1 MRIAHISD
9 THLGHR
15 QYNLDERESDIYEAF
30 EQAVNKAI
38 EERVDVLIHAGDLFD
53 SPNPPIKAL
62 YVFKNAL
69 KKINEKMKFY
79 CVLGDH
85 DRPKRRGMPP
95 HKLFEIRVL
104 GVNGLEWEDVNG
116 ILIAGVSN
124 LRGRMAELLK
134 EEMKKFDALAEK
146 YRKSI
151 LVAHQAIDRYLP
163 FEGSYELKEDEL
175 PKNATYYAFGHLHA
189 RQLVRFGKG
198 FFAYAG
204 STEILS
210 KDDISSWKKDGKG
223 FYIVDF
229 EGDEP
234 SIQKINL
241 DTRPQIEM
249 EVDQDNLASVFNL
262 DFTKKPILHLKVK
275 GMKINRVNIQK
286 KLDELLK
293 DKVLYHRIDFID
305 LSKPITELPKGQLRI
320 EELFKKFLKDER
332 LSNLAIELLPL
343 LSKKDIEAAKQVASS
358 YLNEELEK

>member
-1 MRIAHISD
+1 
-9 THLGHR
+9 
-15 QYNLDERESDIYEAF
+15 
-30 EQAVNKAI
+30 
-38 EERVDVLIHAGDLFD
+38 
-53 SPNPPIKAL
+53 
-62 YVFKNAL
+62 L

-262 DFTKKPILHLKVK
+262 DLTKKPSLHLKVK

-293 DKVLYHRIDFID
+293 DKVLYHRIDLID
-305 LSKPITELPKGQLRI
+305 LSKPITGVTQGPATI
-320 EELFKKFLKDER
+320 ESCSRNF
-332 LSNLAIELLPL
+332 
-343 LSKKDIEAAKQVASS
+343 
-358 YLNEELEK
+358 

>member
-1 MRIAHISD
+1 
-9 THLGHR
+9 
-15 QYNLDERESDIYEAF
+15 
-30 EQAVNKAI
+30 
-38 EERVDVLIHAGDLFD
+38 
-53 SPNPPIKAL
+53 
-62 YVFKNAL
+62 
-69 KKINEKMKFY
+69 MKFY

>member
-116 ILIAGVSN
+116 ILIAGISN

-332 LSNLAIELLPL
+332 LSNLAFELLPL

>member
-15 QYNLDERESDIYEAF
+15 QYNLDEREKDIYDAF
-30 EQAVNKAI
+30 EQAINKAI
-38 EERVDVLIHAGDLFD
+38 EERVDILIHAGDLFD
-53 SPNPPIKAL
+53 SSNPPIKAL
-62 YVFKNAL
+62 YVFKNVL

-116 ILIAGVSN
+116 ILIAGISN
-124 LRGRMAELLK
+124 LRGKMAEQLK
-134 EEMKKFDALAEK
+134 EEMKKFDSLAEK
-146 YRKSI
+146 YKKSI
-151 LVAHQAIDRYLP
+151 LIAHQAIYPYLT

-223 FYIVDF
+223 FYIVDL

-241 DTRPQIEM
+241 DIRPQIEM
-249 EVDQDNLASVFNL
+249 EVEQDKLATLLNL
-262 DFTKKPILHLKVK
+262 DFTKKPILHLIVK
-275 GMKINRVNIQK
+275 GMKIDRARIQE
-286 KLDELLK
+286 KLGELLK

-305 LSKPITELPKGQLRI
+305 LSKPVTELPKGQLKI
-320 EELFKKFLKDER
+320 EELFKEYLKDER
-332 LSNLAIELLPL
+332 LSTLAIKLLHL
-343 LSKKDIEAAKQVASS
+343 LSRKDIENAKQIASG